1 MATHIRE
8 LLCVSPSPQK
18 LAHTMTE
25 NGAKIF
31 VVDDEQQIVR
41 VLKRALEAAGFAVQS
56 ALSAKNAL
64 DAIQLWTPDVVITDL
79 AMPEMDGIEL
89 CRKVREFS
97 QVPIVVLSVK
107 GDEQAKVQ
115 ALDSG
120 ADDYVTKPFGMGEL
134 LARVRALLR
143 RSERSATPNNE
154 DTFELGDFLI
164 EPHLRRVQVRG
175 KEVRLTPKEYDLL
188 LYFASNA
195 ERVLTRRAILAAVWG
210 ANSSEQGEYL
220 RVFVGQLRKKIE
232 KNPASPAYIKTE
244 PWIGYRFE
252 PSTA

>member
-1 MATHIRE
+1 
-8 LLCVSPSPQK
+8 
-18 LAHTMTE
+18 MTE

-107 GDEQAKVQ
+107 GDEHAKVQ

-120 ADDYVTKPFGMGEL
+120 ADDYVTKPFGMSEM

-143 RSERSATPNNE
+143 RSERSAPQNNDE
-154 DTFELGDFLI
+154 AFEIGDFLI

-195 ERVLTRRAILAAVWG
+195 ERVLTHRAILAAVWG
-210 ANSSEQGEYL
+210 TNSSEQGEYL

-232 KNPASPAYIKTE
+232 KNPSTPKYIKTE

>member
-1 MATHIRE
+1 
-8 LLCVSPSPQK
+8 
-18 LAHTMTE
+18 MTE

-41 VLKRALEAAGFAVQS
+41 VLKRALEAAGFSVQS

-89 CRKVREFS
+89 CSKIRDFS
-97 QVPIVVLSVK
+97 RVPIVVLSVK
-107 GDEQAKVQ
+107 GDERAKVQ

-120 ADDYVTKPFGMGEL
+120 ADDYVTKPFGMSEL

-143 RSERSATPNNE
+143 RSERSKPQKDDE
-154 DTFELGDFLI
+154 PFDIGDFRI

-188 LYFASNA
+188 LYFASNP
-195 ERVLTRRAILAAVWG
+195 ERVLTHRAILAAVWG
-210 ANSSEQGEYL
+210 NNSSEQGEYL
-220 RVFVGQLRKKIE
+220 RVFVGQLRKKLE
-232 KNPASPAYIKTE
+232 KNPSSPKYIKTE

-252 PSTA
+252 PTS

>member
-1 MATHIRE
+1 
-8 LLCVSPSPQK
+8 
-18 LAHTMTE
+18 MTD
-25 NGAKIF
+25 NGSKIF

-41 VLKRALEAAGFAVQS
+41 VLKRALEAAGFTVQS

-89 CRKVREFS
+89 CRSIRSFS
-97 QVPIVVLSVK
+97 RVPIVVLSVK
-107 GDEQAKVQ
+107 GDERAKVQ

-120 ADDYVTKPFGMGEL
+120 ADDYVTKPFSMGEL

-143 RSERSATPNNE
+143 RSERSLPQNSE
-154 DTFELGDFLI
+154 ESFDIGDFRI

-175 KEVRLTPKEYDLL
+175 REVRLTPKEYDLL
-188 LYFASNA
+188 LYFASNPD
-195 ERVLTRRAILAAVWG
+195 RVLTHRAILEAVWG
-210 ANSSEQGEYL
+210 SNSSEQGEYL
-220 RVFVGQLRKKIE
+220 RVFVGQLRKKVE
-232 KNPASPAYIKTE
+232 KNPSSPKYIKTE

-252 PSTA
+252 PAA

>member
-1 MATHIRE
+1 
-8 LLCVSPSPQK
+8 
-18 LAHTMTE
+18 MTE
-25 NGAKIF
+25 NGTKIF

-79 AMPEMDGIEL
+79 AMPEINGIEL
-89 CRKVREFS
+89 CRKIREFS
-97 QVPIVVLSVK
+97 RVPIVVLSVK

-120 ADDYVTKPFGMGEL
+120 ADDYVTKPFGMSEL
-134 LARVRALLR
+134 LARVRALHR
-143 RSERSATPNNE
+143 RSERTTPQNSDE
-154 DTFELGDFLI
+154 AFELGDFLI

-188 LYFASNA
+188 LYFASNS
-195 ERVLTRRAILAAVWG
+195 ERVLTHRAILEAIWG
-210 ANSSEQGEYL
+210 ANSSEQREYL

-232 KNPASPAYIKTE
+232 KNPSVPKYIKTE

-252 PSTA
+252 PAS

>member
-1 MATHIRE
+1 
-8 LLCVSPSPQK
+8 
-18 LAHTMTE
+18 MTE
-25 NGAKIF
+25 NGTKIF

-41 VLKRALEAAGFAVQS
+41 VLKRALEAAGFTVQS

-64 DAIQLWTPDVVITDL
+64 DAIQLWTPDIVITDL

-120 ADDYVTKPFGMGEL
+120 ADDYVTKPFGMSEL
-134 LARVRALLR
+134 LARVRALHR
-143 RSERSATPNNE
+143 RSERAAPSNSEEAF
-154 DTFELGDFLI
+154 DLGDFRI

-188 LYFASNA
+188 LYFASNP
-195 ERVLTRRAILAAVWG
+195 ERVLTHRAILAAVWG
-210 ANSSEQGEYL
+210 SNSSEQGEYL

-232 KNPASPAYIKTE
+232 KNPSTPAYIKTE

-252 PSTA
+252 PGS

>member
-1 MATHIRE
+1 MADNET
-8 LLCVSPSPQK
+8 
-18 LAHTMTE
+18 
-25 NGAKIF
+25 KIF

-56 ALSAKNAL
+56 ALSAKDAVR
-64 DAIQLWTPDVVITDL
+64 AIQLWTPDVVITDL

-89 CRKVREFS
+89 CRKIREFS
-97 QVPIVVLSVK
+97 PVPIVVLSVK

-134 LARVRALLR
+134 LARVRALHR
-143 RSERSATPNNE
+143 RAERPAASNSEEP
-154 DTFELGDFLI
+154 FEVGDFRI
-164 EPHLRRVQVRG
+164 EPHLRRVHVRG
-175 KEVRLTPKEYDLL
+175 NEVRLTPKEYDLL
-188 LYFASNA
+188 LYLAANPD
-195 ERVLTRRAILAAVWG
+195 RVLTHRAILAAVWG
-210 ANSSEQGEYL
+210 TNSEEQGDYL

-232 KNPASPAYIKTE
+232 KNPSVPKYIKTE

-252 PSTA
+252 PSSS

>member
-1 MATHIRE
+1 MA
-8 LLCVSPSPQK
+8 
-18 LAHTMTE
+18 E

-56 ALSAKNAL
+56 ALSARNAL
-64 DAIQLWTPDVVITDL
+64 DAIQLWTPDIVITDL

-89 CRKVREFS
+89 CRRIRSFS

-134 LARVRALLR
+134 LARVRALHR
-143 RSERSATPNNE
+143 RSERAASPNIE
-154 DTFELGDFLI
+154 EAFDLGDFRI

-188 LYFASNA
+188 LYFASNP
-195 ERVLTRRAILAAVWG
+195 ERVLTHRAILAAVWG
-210 ANSSEQGEYL
+210 TSSAEQGEYL

-232 KNPASPAYIKTE
+232 KNPSMPRYIKTE
-244 PWIGYRFE
+244 PWIGYRFG
-252 PSTA
+252 PAS

>member
-1 MATHIRE
+1 
-8 LLCVSPSPQK
+8 
-18 LAHTMTE
+18 MTE
-25 NGAKIF
+25 NGTKIF

-41 VLKRALEAAGFAVQS
+41 VLKRALEAAGFTVQS

-64 DAIQLWTPDVVITDL
+64 DAIQLWTPDIVITDL

-120 ADDYVTKPFGMGEL
+120 ADDYVTKPFSMGEL
-134 LARVRALLR
+134 LARVRALHR
-143 RSERSATPNNE
+143 RSERAAMSNDNGEA
-154 DTFELGDFLI
+154 FELGDFLI

-188 LYFASNA
+188 LYFASNP

-210 ANSSEQGEYL
+210 TNSSEQGEYL
-220 RVFVGQLRKKIE
+220 RVF
-232 KNPASPAYIKTE
+232 
-244 PWIGYRFE
+244 
-252 PSTA
+252 

>member
-1 MATHIRE
+1 
-8 LLCVSPSPQK
+8 
-18 LAHTMTE
+18 MTE
-25 NGAKIF
+25 NGKIF

-41 VLKRALEAAGFAVQS
+41 VLKRALEAAGFTVQS
-56 ALSAKNAL
+56 ALSARNAL

-89 CRKVREFS
+89 CRSIRSFS
-97 QVPIVVLSVK
+97 RVPIVVLSVK
-107 GDEQAKVQ
+107 GDERAKVQ

-120 ADDYVTKPFGMGEL
+120 ADDYVTKPFGMDEL

-143 RSERSATPNNE
+143 RSERTSQNTDEA
-154 DTFELGDFLI
+154 FEIGDFII

-195 ERVLTRRAILAAVWG
+195 ERVLTHRAILEAVWG
-210 ANSSEQGEYL
+210 TNSSEQGEYL
-220 RVFVGQLRKKIE
+220 RVFVGQLRKKLE
-232 KNPASPAYIKTE
+232 RNPASPKYIKTE

-252 PSTA
+252 PTE

>member
-1 MATHIRE
+1 
-8 LLCVSPSPQK
+8 
-18 LAHTMTE
+18 MTE

-56 ALSAKNAL
+56 AFSAKQAL
-64 DAIQLWTPDVVITDL
+64 DAIQLWTPEVVITDL

-120 ADDYVTKPFGMGEL
+120 ADDYVTKPFGMSEL
-134 LARVRALLR
+134 LARVRALHAAIGAVGSAEYG
-143 RSERSATPNNE
+143 RS
-154 DTFELGDFLI
+154 F
-164 EPHLRRVQVRG
+164 
-175 KEVRLTPKEYDLL
+175 
-188 LYFASNA
+188 
-195 ERVLTRRAILAAVWG
+195 
-210 ANSSEQGEYL
+210 
-220 RVFVGQLRKKIE
+220 
-232 KNPASPAYIKTE
+232 
-244 PWIGYRFE
+244 
-252 PSTA
+252 

>member
-1 MATHIRE
+1 MPADRMI
-8 LLCVSPSPQK
+8 
-18 LAHTMTE
+18 E
-25 NGAKIF
+25 NGTKIF

-41 VLKRALEAAGFAVQS
+41 VLKRALEAAGFTVQT

-89 CRKVREFS
+89 CRKLREFS
-97 QVPIVVLSVK
+97 PVPIVVLSVK
-107 GDEQAKVQ
+107 GDEQAKVR

-134 LARVRALLR
+134 LARVRALHR
-143 RSERSATPNNE
+143 RAERPAAPTSEEPF
-154 DTFELGDFLI
+154 DLGDFRI
-164 EPHLRRVQVRG
+164 EPRMRRVQVLG

-188 LYFASNA
+188 LYFASNPD
-195 ERVLTRRAILAAVWG
+195 RVLSHRAILAAVWG
-210 ANSSEQGEYL
+210 TNSSEQGEYL

-232 KNPASPAYIKTE
+232 KNPSVPKYIKTE

-252 PSTA
+252 PASS

>member
-1 MATHIRE
+1 
-8 LLCVSPSPQK
+8 
-18 LAHTMTE
+18 MTE

-56 ALSAKNAL
+56 ALSARSAL
-64 DAIQLWTPDVVITDL
+64 DSIQLWTPDVVITDL

-97 QVPIVVLSVK
+97 RVPIIVLSVK

-120 ADDYVTKPFGMGEL
+120 ADDYVTKPFGMSEL

-143 RSERSATPNNE
+143 RSERSAAPQNTDE
-154 DTFELGDFLI
+154 AFEIGDFRI

-195 ERVLTRRAILAAVWG
+195 ERVLTHRAILAAVWG
-210 ANSSEQGEYL
+210 TNSSEQGEYL

-232 KNPASPAYIKTE
+232 KNPSLPKYIKTE

-252 PSTA
+252 PAS